1 MQKAYRNGRALAV
14 LLFSLCYLC
23 LVASAQNENNSDK
36 ISVLAVNSSSAITNT
51 GVSSTNDARKSELR
65 QTTCRTGT
73 VNYITH
79 SLPQQCLSRSTPT
92 SNSTTTL
99 TPAVTA
105 TLATTDSISLSS
117 SFVSED
123 LQPASTETQSPSAT
137 QPEAEFDTDSP
148 LDNANF
154 LSFEEWKKQNLA
166 NVGQS
171 PEHTGQKSHSGQ
183 DNAVRDPRPIDN
195 ALDTLGEDSKI
206 ELEFG
211 GFGRQDSSSLS
222 SAGAQ
227 PTVASEPTL
236 RSRDAGKTCKERS
249 NYASFDCAATI
260 LKSNP
265 ESKSANAVLVEN
277 KDRYM
282 LNICSSSNKFLIVEL
297 CNDILID
304 TIVLA
309 NYEFF
314 SSIFRTFRVSVSDR
328 YPVKADRWR
337 ELGVFE
343 AQSTR
348 SVQAFLVD
356 QPLIWA
362 RYLRVEFLTHY
373 GNEYYCPI
381 SLLRV
386 HGTTM
391 MEDVRHQEEL
401 ARGEISDDLEE
412 SVMPDAS
419 PSPVQEPPQEP
430 LQSSKEADK
439 SVAVESAR
447 PVKTATETSAVLPS
461 SDSTKGSSSASAVFT
476 SPSSEVQPSIA
487 NSEHSTKTHIHTQSA
502 VNVTLSDKITTPDT
516 NIISQTTAHPNT
528 QMSES
533 RNMTTPSIRVASSPT
548 NSSSG
553 AAKPLEP
560 IVTSQAKTSSSTTI
574 TAQSSSQKIPL
585 DSSSKS
591 VSANSSSVNSSA
603 HTKRVDSSNKQASV
617 ASDVPQKPGSS
628 TVSSVH
634 ANPTTQ
640 ESFFKLMH
648 KRLQMLESNAT
659 LSLKYIEQQSRTLRD
674 AFIKVEKR
682 QIKKTEAF
690 LESLNATVSA
700 ELQDL
705 KQQYDQ
711 LWQSTVI
718 ELDNHRDQYQR
729 EIHAVSVRLSIVA
742 DELLFQ
748 KRMAIAQMTVLLVC
762 LSLVLFVRTGASA
775 SLDIPIIQQMVN
787 KSQFGRGAYDSP
799 LNSPSPDQQSPPYI
813 NGDVRRRRGFWRS
826 SFHSPAS
833 PRPISRGNG
842 NVSEASMDEH
852 PQAANPDLR
861 FQPPTP
867 ILGTGNTTDGEDGII
882 VSPSASSLQGE
893 GAFVDEGL
901 ESYEE
906 EDEEGEEDV
915 EDFESS
921 SASLPQET
929 QSSPST
935 PSGSRDL
942 KIQPWPAGDGSGIA
956 IDD

>member
-14 LLFSLCYLC
+14 LLFSFFYLC
-23 LVASAQNENNSDK
+23 LVASAQHENNSNK
-36 ISVLAVNSSSAITNT
+36 ISVLAVNSSSTITNT
-51 GVSSTNDARKSELR
+51 SVSSTHDARKSELR

-99 TPAVTA
+99 TPTVTA
-105 TLATTDSISLSS
+105 TPIITDSTPLSS
-117 SFVSED
+117 SLVPEEP
-123 LQPASTETQSPSAT
+123 QPTSIETHIPSVT
-137 QPEAEFDTDSP
+137 QAEAEVETDSP

-171 PEHTGQKSHSGQ
+171 PEHVGQKSHSGQ

-195 ALDTLGEDSKI
+195 ALDILGEDSKI

-222 SAGAQ
+222 TAGAQ

-265 ESKSANAVLVEN
+265 ESKSAHAVLVEN

-343 AQSTR
+343 GRSTR

-362 RYLRVEFLTHY
+362 RYLRIEFLTHY

-412 SVMPDAS
+412 SIMPDAS
-419 PSPVQEPPQEP
+419 PFPVQEPPQEP

-439 SVAVESAR
+439 SVAVESAL
-447 PVKTATETSAVLPS
+447 PVETATETSAVLS
-461 SDSTKGSSSASAVFT
+461 SPDLTEESSSASAVFT
-476 SPSSEVQPSIA
+476 SPSSEVQRSVA
-487 NSEHSTKTHIHTQSA
+487 NSERSTKTHTNTQSA
-502 VNVTLSDKITTPDT
+502 VNVTLSDKITTPDS
-516 NIISQTTAHPNT
+516 NVKSQTSAHPNT

-533 RNMTTPSIRVASSPT
+533 RNMTSPSIRIASSPT

-553 AAKPLEP
+553 AAKLLEP
-560 IVTSQAKTSSSTTI
+560 VVTSQAKTSSSTTLA
-574 TAQSSSQKIPL
+574 AQSSSQKVPL
-585 DSSSKS
+585 NSSSRS
-591 VSANSSSVNSSA
+591 ISANSSIYSSVNSSA
-603 HTKRVDSSNKQASV
+603 HAKIANSSNKQSSA
-617 ASDVPQKPGSS
+617 AGTS

-799 LNSPSPDQQSPPYI
+799 LNSPSPDQQSPPYT
-813 NGDVRRRRGFWRS
+813 NGDVRRRRGFWRG
-826 SFHSPAS
+826 SFHSPIS

-867 ILGTGNTTDGEDGII
+867 ILGTSNTTDGEDGII
-882 VSPSASSLQGE
+882 VSLSASSLHGE

-901 ESYEE
+901 ESYDE
-906 EDEEGEEDV
+906 EDEGEEDV
-915 EDFESS
+915 EDLESS
-921 SASLPQET
+921 SASLPQKT

-942 KIQPWPAGDGSGIA
+942 KIQSWPAGDGSGIA